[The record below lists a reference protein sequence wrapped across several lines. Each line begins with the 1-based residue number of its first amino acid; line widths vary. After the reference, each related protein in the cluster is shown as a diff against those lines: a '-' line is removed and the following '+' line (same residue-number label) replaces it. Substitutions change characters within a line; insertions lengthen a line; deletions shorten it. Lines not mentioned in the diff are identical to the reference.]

1 MRKVLCVLCVLTGTT
16 TAVAQTSSD
25 SAAAIAQARADL
37 QHLQGEIPRAMMEV
51 RRLTDQAA
59 VDKATLE
66 AQVEALRNVPPPS
79 LVQPMVPPPAVGE
92 K

>member
-1 MRKVLCVLCVLTGTT
+1 MRKVLCILCVLTGPI
-16 TAVAQTSSD
+16 TAEAQSPD
-25 SAAAIAQARADL
+25 SAAAIAQAQSDL
-37 QHLQGEIPRAMMEV
+37 QHLQGEIPRAMMEI
-51 RRLTDQAA
+51 RRLTDQAV

-66 AQVEALRNVPPPS
+66 AQVDALRNVPPPS